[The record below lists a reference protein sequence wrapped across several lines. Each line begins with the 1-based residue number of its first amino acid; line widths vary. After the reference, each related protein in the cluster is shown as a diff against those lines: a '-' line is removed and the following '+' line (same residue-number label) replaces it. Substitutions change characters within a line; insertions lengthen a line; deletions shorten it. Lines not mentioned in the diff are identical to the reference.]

1 MHGCLT
7 AVKMSTPKYI
17 HHKNM
22 LSEKELYGTIHTVYD
37 TVNTHFQTSK
47 TKLQITQG
55 DIHGHK
61 DINIDENKLYQMNDL

>member
-22 LSEKELYGTIHTVYD
+22 LSEKKLYGTTHTVYD
-37 TVNTHFQTSK
+37 TVNTYFQTSK
-47 TKLQITQG
+47 TKLQNT
-55 DIHGHK
+55 
-61 DINIDENKLYQMNDL
+61 

>member
-1 MHGCLT
+1 MHGCLK

-47 TKLQITQG
+47 TKLQIT
-55 DIHGHK
+55 
-61 DINIDENKLYQMNDL
+61 

>member
-22 LSEKELYGTIHTVYD
+22 LSEKKLYGTTHTVYD
-37 TVNTHFQTSK
+37 TVNTYFQTSK
-47 TKLQITQG
+47 TKLHHRSRDGGCDYIYIG
-55 DIHGHK
+55 V
-61 DINIDENKLYQMNDL
+61 MS